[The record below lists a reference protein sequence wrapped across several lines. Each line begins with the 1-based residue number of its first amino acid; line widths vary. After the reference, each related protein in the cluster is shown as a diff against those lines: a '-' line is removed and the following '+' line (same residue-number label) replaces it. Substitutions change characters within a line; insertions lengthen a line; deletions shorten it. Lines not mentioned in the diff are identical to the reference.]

1 MESLMSRPS
10 SNPPPHI
17 QTRAMLAE
25 AIDACIRASSYAE
38 TSDNV
43 GLAMAAALLRCDLAE
58 HQAGRYPVP
67 AIIEERPRALL
78 VV

>member
-1 MESLMSRPS
+1 
-10 SNPPPHI
+10 
-17 QTRAMLAE
+17 
-25 AIDACIRASSYAE
+25 
-38 TSDNV
+38 
-43 GLAMAAALLRCDLAE
+43 MAAALLRCDLAE